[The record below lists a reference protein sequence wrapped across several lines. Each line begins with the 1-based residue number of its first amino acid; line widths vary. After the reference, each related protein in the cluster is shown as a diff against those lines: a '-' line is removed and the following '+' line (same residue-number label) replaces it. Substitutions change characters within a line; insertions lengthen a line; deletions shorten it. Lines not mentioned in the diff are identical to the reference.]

1 MAPSV
6 PQPKNCIVAKQMRI
20 VMMGTGPYAA
30 PTLARLDQSPH
41 QVLALVTRPEQAVR
55 GQRTFATNP
64 MRQLAV
70 AQAIPVLDPEDVNS
84 ETAQTALRN
93 LNPDLLVVCDYG
105 QLLAPETLSVA
116 KHGGFNLHASLLPRY
131 RGAAPIQWAIYHGET
146 QTGNTV
152 IHMSAALDAGP
163 IVARQVAQIGAEETA
178 IELEA
183 RLARSGATLVLEAIA
198 AEEAGTLTA
207 LPQEHAAATR
217 APKMKKDDGQIDW
230 NRRAEEIVNQV
241 RALVPWPKT
250 YTHWFPDTKNP
261 LRMIV
266 EKVAVE
272 SGERPARPGE
282 VVEAAGDRLLV
293 GTGEGLLRVEQLQ
306 PAGKKSLPASAFLRG
321 YRISVGESFGMS
333 KRQAE

>member
-1 MAPSV
+1 
-6 PQPKNCIVAKQMRI
+6 MRI

-30 PTLARLDQSPH
+30 PTLAHLDQSPH
-41 QVLALVTRPEQAVR
+41 PVVALVTRPERAVR

-64 MRQLAV
+64 LRSLAA
-70 AQAIPVLDPEDVNS
+70 AQAIPVLDPEDVN
-84 ETAQTALRN
+84 TQAAQTALRN

-105 QLLAPETLSVA
+105 QLLAPATLTVS
-116 KHGGFNLHASLLPRY
+116 KHGGLNLHASLLPRY
-131 RGAAPIQWAIYHGET
+131 RGAAPIQWAIYAGET

-152 IHMSAALDAGP
+152 IHMSAELDAGP
-163 IVARQVAQIGAEETA
+163 IVAQQVVEIGIEETA

-183 RLARSGATLVLEAIA
+183 RLALSGATLVLEAIA
-198 AEEAGTLTA
+198 AMENGTLTT
-207 LPQEHAAATR
+207 LPQDHAEATR
-217 APKMKKDDGQIDW
+217 APKIKKDDGQIDW

-250 YTHWFPDTKNP
+250 YTHWLRDAKNP

-293 GTGEGLLRVEQLQ
+293 GTGEGLLRVERLQ

-333 KRQAE
+333 KSQAG